1 MARNRLLL
9 RIDLLN
15 KSRWSGHAMWQITGD
30 ALGADLARTPTTP
43 DPRKSYVLTE
53 RQIAVVKS
61 LGAGNRTGSC
71 CELNMIESTM
81 KAHVRNTMKKL
92 RARNRTKVVLMRS
105 DLVEG
110 DCA

>member
-15 KSRWSGHAMWQITGD
+15 KSRWSGHAIWQITGD

-53 RQIAVVKS
+53 RQIALKRPSGGSGSGAYLFSSSCAQKGRAAARVRSGLATQAS
-61 LGAGNRTGSC
+61 LDGLC
-71 CELNMIESTM
+71 
-81 KAHVRNTMKKL
+81 
-92 RARNRTKVVLMRS
+92 S
-105 DLVEG
+105 DVQT
-110 DCA
+110 